1 MRKRLFF
8 GRRFSG
14 YHRGALSGLDILVLS
29 MIKNKSEIS
38 GYDIIQKL
46 NNQFKGMWTTSAG
59 TIYPMLNRLEH
70 NNLIISREVMDSKR
84 KKKIFN
90 ISEKGVDELKRVLE
104 DNLEPSFNTLGD
116 FIKTIFKASMP
127 SEETMVRMI
136 GHFPFPEF
144 PHDYEINEKSNSLQ
158 NVERVKRIINH
169 LERGKQKIEMRLNGI
184 EKKIE
189 TYKEILENMIT
200 ERKNAKKIDII
211 EDEEE
216 FENF

>member
-1 MRKRLFF
+1 MRIRLFF

-70 NNLIISREVMDSKR
+70 NELIISREVMDSKR
-84 KKKIFN
+84 QKKIYN
-90 ISEKGVDELKRVLE
+90 ITEKGVDELKRVLE
-104 DNLEPSFNTLGD
+104 DNLEPSIHSLGD

-144 PHDYEINEKSNSLQ
+144 PHDYEIDKRSNSLE
-158 NVERVKRIINH
+158 NIERIKRILNH
-169 LERGKQKIEMRLNGI
+169 LERGKQKIEIKLNGI

-189 TYKEILENMIT
+189 TYNDLLEKIMA
-200 ERKNAKKIDII
+200 ERKNAKIIDITD
-211 EDEEE
+211 DEEE

>member
-1 MRKRLFF
+1 MFF

-70 NNLIISREVMDSKR
+70 NKLIISRESMDSKR
-84 KKKIFN
+84 QKKIYN
-90 ISEKGVDELKRVLE
+90 ITEEGIDELKRVLD
-104 DNLEPSFNTLGD
+104 DNLEPSFHTLGD

-144 PHDYEINEKSNSLQ
+144 PHDYEIDKTSNSLE
-158 NVERVKRIINH
+158 NIERIKRIITH
-169 LERGKQKIEMRLNGI
+169 LERGKQKIEMKLNGI

-189 TYKEILENMIT
+189 SYNDLLEKIMT
-200 ERKNAKKIDII
+200 ERKNAKTIEVID
-211 EDEEE
+211 DEEE